1 MKTAARAAEHREW
14 HDRLID
20 SKGGHM
26 LSTCYT
32 KLSREDQE
40 GRHEP
45 KAGVFLIEGMCEMAG
60 ETFLTTLTTMART
73 SMHCHSTIVHREIIT
88 PRTTCSVPQ
97 FGPASILPLIASPT
111 HPLPLV

>member
-1 MKTAARAAEHREW
+1 MTGVSGRGLVHSRHPTAT
-14 HDRLID
+14 
-20 SKGGHM
+20 S
-26 LSTCYT
+26 
-32 KLSREDQE
+32 
-40 GRHEP
+40 
-45 KAGVFLIEGMCEMAG
+45 GVFLIEGMCEMAG